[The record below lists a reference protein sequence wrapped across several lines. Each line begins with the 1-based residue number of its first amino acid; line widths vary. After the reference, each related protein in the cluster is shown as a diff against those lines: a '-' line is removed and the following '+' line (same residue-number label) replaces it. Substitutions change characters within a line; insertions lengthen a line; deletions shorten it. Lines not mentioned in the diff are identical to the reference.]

1 MPPAIAGQLFA
12 QNGASEVIPVEVL
25 ERVQTP
31 SGELVLSRR
40 DQEYSIRIRGIE
52 LMCSRNHGSE
62 DELGTQTCERLRG
75 VIAPRVLVGG
85 LGLGFTLRAALDALP
100 ADAAVDVVEII
111 PEVLRWNRE
120 IYGALSRHPL
130 TDPRVNAICG
140 DVAATIAASAGR
152 YHAILLD
159 VDNGPDA
166 VLDGN
171 EGLYKRTGLE
181 RAHAALVPGGVLAV
195 WSAFEST
202 TFTRWL
208 RGAGFAVEVAT
219 IRSKHKGGPR
229 HHIWFAKRR

>member
-1 MPPAIAGQLFA
+1 M
-12 QNGASEVIPVEVL
+12 IPVEVL

-40 DQEYSIRIRGIE
+40 DQDYAIRIRGVE
-52 LMCSRNHGSE
+52 LMSSRNHGSE
-62 DELGTQTCERLRG
+62 DELGTQTCARLRG
-75 VIAPRVLVGG
+75 VAAPRVLVGG
-85 LGLGFTLRAALDALP
+85 LGLGFTLRATLDALP
-100 ADAAVDVVEII
+100 ADAAVDLVEII
-111 PEVLRWNRE
+111 PAVLRWNRE
-120 IYGALSRHPL
+120 IYGHLARHPL
-130 TDPRVNAICG
+130 ADPRVTATCD
-140 DVAATIAASAGR
+140 DVARVIATNNSC

-195 WSAFEST
+195 WSSFESA

-208 RGAGFAVEVAT
+208 RGTGFEVEVVA
-219 IRSKHKGGPR
+219 IKSKHKGGPR
-229 HHIWFAKRR
+229 HHIWFARRR